1 MFCGRRG
8 GADPPASSSWGTRS
22 GPHPRPPPF
31 PPVGTSGTGRELC
44 AEAGSGPQAVARAAA
59 ISRGPSPPRAVLCP
73 SSAHPRLPV
82 PEWTISGGVW
92 GVAWDQEHSRV
103 EAAPPRAHRA
113 ILRLLKTTGHVMP
126 RAALHI
132 GRWSPCSPVRGDS
145 PLLVCGAVPPAD
157 SPDAGSFSK
166 QAGQHLALG
175 IHRGLQGP
183 VNLLLR
189 WFRFRGQRAGGVL
202 CRGPLPRR
210 GRAGLRGV
218 CVAPSAEC
226 PPRATGPHGAR
237 GGSPRPCLP
246 GLGTCRPGPPQARRL
261 VTSSAPPAP
270 SGAHTCQTPQP
281 VEHGVSVCT
290 Q

>member
-1 MFCGRRG
+1 MGTIRLSQCFRIPTPLTTKPCFAAAGAGLTRLPRPRGEPAPGPTPGTRLSHQWGPAGRGESSVLRLVPGLRRSPGLWPSAEARPHRGLCCVPHQHTQGFQSQSGPSRG
-8 GADPPASSSWGTRS
+8 G
-22 GPHPRPPPF
+22 
-31 PPVGTSGTGRELC
+31 E
-44 AEAGSGPQAVARAAA
+44 
-59 ISRGPSPPRAVLCP
+59 
-73 SSAHPRLPV
+73 
-82 PEWTISGGVW
+82 
-92 GVAWDQEHSRV
+92 VAWDQEHSRV

-218 CVAPSAEC
+218 CVGPRQSVRHG
-226 PPRATGPHGAR
+226 PRAPTALGEAPLAPACQGWGHAGR
-237 GGSPRPCLP
+237 GLHRPDVL
-246 GLGTCRPGPPQARRL
+246 
-261 VTSSAPPAP
+261 
-270 SGAHTCQTPQP
+270 
-281 VEHGVSVCT
+281 
-290 Q
+290 

>member
-8 GADPPASSSWGTRS
+8 GADPPASSSSSWGTRS
-22 GPHPRPPPF
+22 GPHPRHPPF
-31 PPVGTSGTGRELC
+31 PPAGTSGTGRELC
-44 AEAGSGPQAVARAAA
+44 AEAGSGPRAVARAVA

-82 PEWTISGGVW
+82 PEWTISGW
-92 GVAWDQEHSRV
+92 GAAREEEHSRV

-145 PLLVCGAVPPAD
+145 PLLVCGAVPPAN

-218 CVAPSAEC
+218 CVAPRQSVRHG
-226 PPRATGPHGAR
+226 PRAPTALGEAPLAPACQGWGHAGR
-237 GGSPRPCLP
+237 GLHRPDVL
-246 GLGTCRPGPPQARRL
+246 
-261 VTSSAPPAP
+261 
-270 SGAHTCQTPQP
+270 
-281 VEHGVSVCT
+281 
-290 Q
+290 